1 MEIQETALPG
11 VGLRQEFT
19 TSAGRQLGVV
29 SYRTGRR
36 ELLLYD
42 PDDPDA
48 CREVI
53 RLIPEE
59 ADALA
64 DLLGVARLGGRLAEL
79 QQQLAGLAISWLTIR
94 DGSPYARGTI
104 ADTQARSRTGVS
116 IVAVLREQTAFPAP
130 TPDFGFQPGDTAV
143 VIGTPRGGQGAGRA
157 ARLTAMAGDPATS
170 GGARFDRWAS
180 TYEAS
185 PLQPALFAPVHQ
197 TALQLAQQFLP
208 GARRVLDVGC
218 GTGRLLRQARRR
230 YRPAEL
236 VGVDLARGMLAEA
249 MAATTTELRIH
260 YLHAGAERLPF
271 TDEVFDLVFATM
283 SMRHWTDLA
292 AGIAEI
298 GRVLT
303 RGGVLVLADVFPSSP
318 RQTFT
323 ASLLLRRRR
332 PSLPGELD
340 AALTAHRLA
349 LVGFDH
355 TPWFSLPDAQVIA
368 AQRQSIAMPLRG
380 SGATAPCGASSVTS
394 CGVTRGCRWSVGR
407 SRPGLENS

>member
-1 MEIQETALPG
+1 
-11 VGLRQEFT
+11 
-19 TSAGRQLGVV
+19 
-29 SYRTGRR
+29 
-36 ELLLYD
+36 
-42 PDDPDA
+42 
-48 CREVI
+48 
-53 RLIPEE
+53 
-59 ADALA
+59 
-64 DLLGVARLGGRLAEL
+64 
-79 QQQLAGLAISWLTIR
+79 
-94 DGSPYARGTI
+94 
-104 ADTQARSRTGVS
+104 
-116 IVAVLREQTAFPAP
+116 
-130 TPDFGFQPGDTAV
+130 
-143 VIGTPRGGQGAGRA
+143 
-157 ARLTAMAGDPATS
+157 MAGDPARS

-218 GTGRLLRQARRR
+218 GTGRLLRQARQR

-249 MAATTTELRIH
+249 IAATATELRIH

-271 TDEVFDLVFATM
+271 TDEVFDLMFATM
-283 SMRHWTDLA
+283 SMRHWTDQA

-349 LVGFDH
+349 LVGS
-355 TPWFSLPDAQVIA
+355 TTLPGSACP
-368 AQRQSIAMPLRG
+368 MPR
-380 SGATAPCGASSVTS
+380 SS
-394 CGVTRGCRWSVGR
+394 RRNGR
-407 SRPGLENS
+407 A

>member
-1 MEIQETALPG
+1 
-11 VGLRQEFT
+11 
-19 TSAGRQLGVV
+19 
-29 SYRTGRR
+29 
-36 ELLLYD
+36 
-42 PDDPDA
+42 
-48 CREVI
+48 
-53 RLIPEE
+53 
-59 ADALA
+59 
-64 DLLGVARLGGRLAEL
+64 
-79 QQQLAGLAISWLTIR
+79 
-94 DGSPYARGTI
+94 
-104 ADTQARSRTGVS
+104 
-116 IVAVLREQTAFPAP
+116 
-130 TPDFGFQPGDTAV
+130 
-143 VIGTPRGGQGAGRA
+143 
-157 ARLTAMAGDPATS
+157 MAGDPATS
-170 GGARFDRWAS
+170 GGGRFDRWAS

-218 GTGRLLRQARRR
+218 GTGRLLRQARQR

-249 MAATTTELRIH
+249 IAATTTELRIH
-260 YLHAGAERLPF
+260 YFHAGAERLPF

-283 SMRHWTDLA
+283 SMRHWTDQA

-394 CGVTRGCRWSVGR
+394 CGVTRGRRWSVGR
-407 SRPGLENS
+407 SRPGLENGRCFGSNPVRGAPR

>member
-1 MEIQETALPG
+1 
-11 VGLRQEFT
+11 
-19 TSAGRQLGVV
+19 
-29 SYRTGRR
+29 
-36 ELLLYD
+36 
-42 PDDPDA
+42 
-48 CREVI
+48 
-53 RLIPEE
+53 
-59 ADALA
+59 
-64 DLLGVARLGGRLAEL
+64 
-79 QQQLAGLAISWLTIR
+79 
-94 DGSPYARGTI
+94 
-104 ADTQARSRTGVS
+104 
-116 IVAVLREQTAFPAP
+116 
-130 TPDFGFQPGDTAV
+130 
-143 VIGTPRGGQGAGRA
+143 
-157 ARLTAMAGDPATS
+157 MAGDPATS
-170 GGARFDRWAS
+170 GGGRFDRWAS

-249 MAATTTELRIH
+249 IAATTTELRIH

-283 SMRHWTDLA
+283 SMRHWTDQA

-368 AQRQSIAMPLRG
+368 AQRQSIAMPLPG
-380 SGATAPCGASSVTS
+380 SGATAPWC
-394 CGVTRGCRWSVGR
+394 
-407 SRPGLENS
+407 E

>member
-1 MEIQETALPG
+1 
-11 VGLRQEFT
+11 
-19 TSAGRQLGVV
+19 
-29 SYRTGRR
+29 
-36 ELLLYD
+36 
-42 PDDPDA
+42 
-48 CREVI
+48 
-53 RLIPEE
+53 
-59 ADALA
+59 
-64 DLLGVARLGGRLAEL
+64 
-79 QQQLAGLAISWLTIR
+79 
-94 DGSPYARGTI
+94 
-104 ADTQARSRTGVS
+104 
-116 IVAVLREQTAFPAP
+116 
-130 TPDFGFQPGDTAV
+130 
-143 VIGTPRGGQGAGRA
+143 
-157 ARLTAMAGDPATS
+157 MAGDPATS

-407 SRPGLENS
+407 SRLRLENSRCFGSNPVRGASR